1 VPEIAMSFSDCR
13 FAYGPFAP
21 HHIPRQY
28 IENYFALHKTD
39 VLLEL
44 NTTVED
50 VAKIEHA
57 SNNGS
62 SQWKLTLRKHDALQ
76 DADLWWEETFDA
88 VILANGHYSVPT
100 VSTLTSSLLQ
110 WMLTIS
116 DSQCQGSRRVH

>member
-1 VPEIAMSFSDCR
+1 MSFSDCR

-39 VLLEL
+39 TFLEL

-50 VAKIEHA
+50 VSKVEHP

-62 SQWKLTLRKHDALQ
+62 NQWKLTLRKYDALQ

-100 VSTLTSSLLQ
+100 VS
-110 WMLTIS
+110 
-116 DSQCQGSRRVH
+116 GSHRRLAWLDANQLRFPMSRV